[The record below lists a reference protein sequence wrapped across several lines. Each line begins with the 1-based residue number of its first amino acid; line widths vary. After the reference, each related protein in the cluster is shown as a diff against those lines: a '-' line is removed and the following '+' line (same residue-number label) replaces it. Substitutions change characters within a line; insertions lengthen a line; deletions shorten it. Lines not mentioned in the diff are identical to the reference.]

1 MFSFFTHWTKKKV
14 IIVAASLAALTTASI
29 GVYTLLGSSGGKTNV
44 DLPTDEVNGVY
55 EKPEN
60 GTVADF
66 TDDPKKNL
74 YIANGVLI
82 KAGSFRSE
90 TNGKTVSTKVGFSVT
105 QDIHA
110 VRAVTGN
117 SVFKESSS
125 FGLVKMGEQ
134 RFVSGDSYLYRL
146 ASKVKAADDVIWK
159 EDAPAIT
166 DEKGYNARYGCR
178 GTGLSLYILN
188 DETINEAAYVGRD
201 DDGYYSFSYVLDNDK
216 ATPQILYE
224 MRNNSGSKNFATF
237 SKAKITVSMDE
248 NWVIHSFETDC
259 EYNVPIA
266 GNTPCKER
274 TTEIFSDI
282 GKIKSVEELPEY
294 EYFSKYLSHKPV
306 DPGDDDSKGD
316 EAPDAISTLA
326 GMFGKYLNGEPL
338 NVALSADFK
347 GNSLNA
353 DLSVFLDLENLN
365 NIAVRAQT
373 ANGITATYASENL
386 LLKLNDVKL
395 KLTIAEIKQFIEK
408 ISDSSEA
415 SGESGGLLDKFGDLD
430 IDPSEIL
437 DSITC
442 ETTETSFTARIPLT
456 LGEVE
461 IVAELNGKP
470 SGDGYEFTDAK
481 VTVGNILTATLTA
494 TNKTVA
500 ALESDSSYV
509 NICDV
514 ANDYYDAVKDLIA
527 VSNDENNV
535 NRAYQFAIAPLNLD
549 LGKAQITTEKINAKF
564 YYSQNKLVLD
574 LDRLAA
580 RASVNGKDLGL
591 NFNVKLAVENVENQT
606 ATFANDGATTSP
618 FEAFAKMLS
627 SRKVLVTV
635 TELSS
640 GKTFNIS
647 VSGSSLAECLT
658 ARENDILT
666 ALPQL
671 EQIVSGSINIEK
683 ILGAVN
689 SLTSVTYDGEN
700 DKKLSLTVSA
710 ENFVKNLGLITV
722 TLSQPENSGIKLEIS
737 QTKNQTVK
745 NLAALSVKAAG
756 APTASEIEAVYDFE
770 ADHRDI
776 GDVNALVTKVEKLL
790 KLVPVVTDYLNG
802 APLDFNLAA
811 SFKGIDLAAKIS
823 ALVDFDNLANT
834 AVALETPNGVKLT
847 YAKEQ
852 ILFAVNQ
859 LNLKLSVDDIK
870 FIAQKFGK
878 KIPEINVS
886 DIFDKIDIF
895 GLIDGIEITETENSY
910 SLKLPIN
917 IGELNVAVAVNCNIS
932 DGKYTLASIGVTA
945 GDILSATLTP
955 SEISVEPLDE
965 NSINF
970 IDAGAVF
977 NDYSGTLEEL
987 IDFGNDEQER
997 AKGWTFDLAPLS
1009 LTYNG
1014 KSYSTE
1020 QSTIKLYYS
1029 ADKTVISID
1038 KLTITSEA
1046 GGKTSSTELSVKA
1059 AYEKVSKAAENQENS
1074 AEETSESSNATV
1086 NLADER
1092 RLFITVNDLKN
1103 PQSDL
1108 KFTISGKALKTCIDN
1123 RLPELLDAIPQLK
1136 ELLQKKINSDSLLDL
1151 SANISSLTYDREN
1164 DKKLSLTLNAEKIL
1178 GGGGSFEMAISQPEN
1193 GKLKLEIRQIGEA
1206 AISVNYA
1213 GISVISNAEKPSR
1226 ADIDAAYDTTAAHI
1240 DLDSI
1245 DTLLQSFVLTAKRA
1259 SFRLTGNVPVDLNAL
1274 GIVKAKVN
1282 LGIDVKVDIER
1293 TEGQPDVVFVTGKL
1307 SRGKLSGIT
1316 KSAFND
1322 YGGDSY
1328 IFYDGEAKTITVMRN
1343 SLRKWCKK
1351 CGNLNCSNTTL
1362 HAAWRTDI
1370 RSDMEAEGVCSYS
1383 VTQTED
1389 EFAENIVDNIL
1400 EMVNFID
1407 DIKNA
1412 ITGAMNG
1419 EDKAAFGI
1427 DDVIKNYGY
1436 SDGQQTYSVALDL
1449 KPIDSVLGSANIYI
1463 KHDDDAFN
1471 LSALT
1476 GNVKLLDITGVSC
1489 TGTFAIDLIDSVDGD
1504 ARNTAVN
1511 RILY

>member
-14 IIVAASLAALTTASI
+14 IVVAASIAALTTASI
-29 GVYTLLGSSGGKTNV
+29 GVYTLLGSNGGKTNV
-44 DLPTDEVNGVY
+44 VLPTDEINGVY

-66 TDDPKKNL
+66 IDDPKKNL

-159 EDAPAIT
+159 EDAPFIT
-166 DEKGYNARYGCR
+166 DEKGYNSRYGCR

-188 DETINEAAYVGRD
+188 DETIKECAFVGKD
-201 DDGYYSFSYVLDNDK
+201 EETGYYSFSYVLDNEK

-224 MRNNSGSKNFATF
+224 MKNNSGSKNFAIF
-237 SKAKITVSMDE
+237 SKAKITVTMDE
-248 NWVIHSFETDC
+248 NWLIHSLETDC
-259 EYNVPIA
+259 AYDVPIA

-282 GKIKSVEELPEY
+282 GKIKNVEELPEY

-306 DPGDDDSKGD
+306 TDDKNNAPDEDS
-316 EAPDAISTLA
+316 DAISLLA

-347 GNSLNA
+347 GNLLNA
-353 DLSVFLDLENLN
+353 DLSLFLDLENLN

-373 ANGITATYASENL
+373 ANGLTVSYANENL

-395 KLTIAEIKQFIEK
+395 KAAIKEIKQFIEK
-408 ISDSSEA
+408 ISDSDGTRE
-415 SGESGGLLDKFGDLD
+415 ETGGLLDKLGNLD

-442 ETTETSFTARIPLT
+442 EKTETSFSARIPIT
-456 LGEVE
+456 LDGVE
-461 IVAELNGKP
+461 IVAELNGK
-470 SGDGYEFTDAK
+470 SAGDCYEFTDAK
-481 VTVGNILTATLTA
+481 VTVGNILTATLTV
-494 TNKTVA
+494 TDKTVA
-500 ALESDSSYV
+500 ALESDLSYV
-509 NICDV
+509 NVCDV
-514 ANDYYDAVKDLIA
+514 ANDYYDAVKNLIFA
-527 VSNDENNV
+527 GNGENNA
-535 NRAYQFAIAPLNLD
+535 NRAYQFTIAPLNLD
-549 LGKAQITTEKINAKF
+549 LGKAQITTEEITADF
-564 YYSQNKLVLD
+564 RYSQSKSVLSI
-574 LDRLAA
+574 DRVAA
-580 RASVNGKDLGL
+580 RANVNGKEFGL
-591 NFNVKLAVENVENQT
+591 NLGVKLAVETIESET
-606 ATFANDGATTSP
+606 AAAADDGVKTNP
-618 FEAFAKMLS
+618 FEAVAKMLS
-627 SRKVLVTV
+627 SRRLLVTV

-640 GKTFNIS
+640 GKTFNLS
-647 VSGSSLAECLT
+647 VNGKSLADCLT
-658 ARENDILT
+658 ALKGDVLT

-671 EQIVSGSINIEK
+671 EQIVSGNIDIGK

-700 DKKLSLTVSA
+700 DKKLSLTLNA
-710 ENFVKNLGLITV
+710 ENFVENGGLITA
-722 TLSQPENSGIKLEIS
+722 TLSQPVNGGIKLEIS
-737 QTKNQTVK
+737 QTKNENFTK
-745 NLAALSVKAAG
+745 LAALSVKAAG
-756 APTASEIEAVYDFE
+756 APTASDIEAAYDFTAE
-770 ADHRDI
+770 HRDI
-776 GDVNALVTKVEKLL
+776 GDVTALVTKIKKLL

-802 APLDFNLAA
+802 APLDFDLAA
-811 SFKGIDLAAKIS
+811 SFKGIGLTAKIS

-834 AVALETPNGVKLT
+834 AIALETQNGVKLT

-870 FIAQKFGK
+870 FIAGKFGK
-878 KIPEINVS
+878 ELPEINVA
-886 DIFDKIDIF
+886 DILGKIDIF
-895 GLIDGIEITETENSY
+895 GLLDGIEITETENSY

-917 IGELNVAVAVNCNIS
+917 IGELNVAVAVNCTIT
-932 DGKYTLASIGVTA
+932 DGKYSLDTIVVTA
-945 GDILSATLTP
+945 GDILTATLTP
-955 SEISVEPLDE
+955 SEISVDPLDE

-1009 LTYNG
+1009 FTYNS

-1020 QSTIKLYYS
+1020 QSAIKLYYS

-1059 AYEKVSKAAENQENS
+1059 AYEKVSKAVENQENS

-1086 NLADER
+1086 NLTDER

-1178 GGGGSFEMAISQPEN
+1178 GGSGSFEMAISQPEN

-1245 DTLLQSFVLTAKRA
+1245 DTLLQSFILTAKRA
-1259 SFRLTGNVPVDLNAL
+1259 SFRLTGNIPVDLTAL
-1274 GIVKAKVN
+1274 GFVKAKVN

-1328 IFYDGEAKTITVMRN
+1328 IFYDGAAKTITVMRN

-1351 CGNLNCSNTTL
+1351 CGSLNCSNTTL

-1412 ITGAMNG
+1412 ITGAMNS

-1463 KHDDDAFN
+1463 KHDDAFN

-1489 TGTFAIDLIDSVDGD
+1489 TGTFDVDLVDSIDGD
-1504 ARNTAVN
+1504 AKNTAVN

>member
-29 GVYTLLGSSGGKTNV
+29 GVYTLLGSNGGKTDV
-44 DLPTDEVNGVY
+44 VLPTDEINGVY

-66 TDDPKKNL
+66 IDDPKKNL

-159 EDAPAIT
+159 EDAPFIT
-166 DEKGYNARYGCR
+166 DEKGYNSRYGCR

-188 DETINEAAYVGRD
+188 DETIKECAFVGKD
-201 DDGYYSFSYVLDNDK
+201 EETGYYSFSYVLDNEK

-224 MRNNSGSKNFATF
+224 MKNNSGSKNFAIF
-237 SKAKITVSMDE
+237 SKAKITVTMDE
-248 NWVIHSFETDC
+248 NWLIHSLETDC
-259 EYNVPIA
+259 AYDVPIA

-306 DPGDDDSKGD
+306 TDDKNNAPDEDS
-316 EAPDAISTLA
+316 DAISLLA

-347 GNSLNA
+347 GNLLNA
-353 DLSVFLDLENLN
+353 DLSLFLDLENLN

-373 ANGITATYASENL
+373 ANGLTVSYANENL

-395 KLTIAEIKQFIEK
+395 KAAIKEIKQFIEK
-408 ISDSSEA
+408 ISDSDGTRE
-415 SGESGGLLDKFGDLD
+415 ETGGLLDKLGDLD

-442 ETTETSFTARIPLT
+442 EKTETSFSARIPIT
-456 LGEVE
+456 LGGVE
-461 IVAELNGKP
+461 IVAELNGK
-470 SGDGYEFTDAK
+470 SADDGYEFTDAK
-481 VTVGNILTATLTA
+481 ITVGNILTATLTA
-494 TNKTVA
+494 TDKTVA

-514 ANDYYDAVKDLIA
+514 ANDYYEAVKDLIA
-527 VSNDENNV
+527 VSDDENNV

-549 LGKAQITTEKINAKF
+549 LGKAQITTEEINAKF

-606 ATFANDGATTSP
+606 TTFANDGATTSP
-618 FEAFAKMLS
+618 FKAIAKMLS

-647 VSGSSLAECLT
+647 VNGSSLAECLT

-671 EQIVSGSINIEK
+671 DKIVNGSIDIEK

-689 SLTSVTYDGEN
+689 SLTALTYDSEN
-700 DKKLSLTVSA
+700 GKKLSLTVNA

-722 TLSQPENSGIKLEIS
+722 TLSQPENGGIKLEIS

-756 APTASEIEAVYDFE
+756 APTASEIEAAYDFE

-932 DGKYTLASIGVTA
+932 DGKYTLNTIGVVA
-945 GDILSATLTP
+945 GDILTATLTP

-1014 KSYSTE
+1014 VEYSTE
-1020 QSTIKLYYS
+1020 QAIIKLYYS
-1029 ADKTVISID
+1029 SDKTVLVIE
-1038 KLTITSEA
+1038 KLTVNSTA
-1046 GGKTSSTELSVKA
+1046 NGKTTTTELSVKI
-1059 AYEKVSKAAENQENS
+1059 AYEKVSTAEENQENS
-1074 AEETSESSNATV
+1074 ADETDESANAIA
-1086 NLADER
+1086 NLTDER

-1103 PQSDL
+1103 AQSDL

-1245 DTLLQSFVLTAKRA
+1245 DTLLQSFILTAKRA

-1274 GIVKAKVN
+1274 GFVKAKVN
-1282 LGIDVKVDIER
+1282 LGIDVKVDIAR

-1351 CGNLNCSNTTL
+1351 CGSLNCSNTTL

-1412 ITGAMNG
+1412 ITGAMNS

-1436 SDGQQTYSVALDL
+1436 SDEQQTYSVALDL

-1463 KHDDDAFN
+1463 KHDDAFN

-1476 GNVKLLDITGVSC
+1476 GNVKLLDITGVVSC